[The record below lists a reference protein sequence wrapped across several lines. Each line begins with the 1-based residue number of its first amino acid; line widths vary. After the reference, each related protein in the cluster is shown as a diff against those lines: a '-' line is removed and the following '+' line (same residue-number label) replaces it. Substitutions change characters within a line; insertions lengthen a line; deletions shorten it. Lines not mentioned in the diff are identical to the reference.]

1 MKKLMK
7 KLIIT
12 KLSTL
17 SISLTLAAS
26 LMTGCS
32 STGKYATTTASDA
45 MAVEDSAASYDSGAG
60 IAMSTYNDYSEAAEY
75 EADDSDSNQSSS
87 QTQDLD
93 SMTLLEEKLVYY
105 CDIDIE
111 TLDYEATIASIKDAI
126 KKYGGVIQSEDE
138 TDSSYDWYYENY
150 QKTGGTM
157 KNYIEIRVPS
167 ANYESFITELDGVG
181 KITSKST
188 SVDNISQKYY
198 DTTTQIEALQIQE
211 KNLLEMLEKCE
222 TIEDMITVEERLSNV
237 QYQLNSLQTTKRYM
251 DTDVAYSY
259 VNINVTEVMEYHYNE
274 EPVKKNTFADRLKN
288 TLKSTGKD
296 FLSFLEGLLFLI
308 IRLFPYLVIIAVICF
323 IFRKKIKHAISNHKA
338 KKEAERARREF
349 RNNMA
354 MQYTAEQ
361 QAQLRQQQQYVANNN
376 AAKDSTNTQNDK
388 EV

>member
-1 MKKLMK
+1 
-7 KLIIT
+7 
-12 KLSTL
+12 
-17 SISLTLAAS
+17 
-26 LMTGCS
+26 
-32 STGKYATTTASDA
+32 
-45 MAVEDSAASYDSGAG
+45 
-60 IAMSTYNDYSEAAEY
+60 
-75 EADDSDSNQSSS
+75 
-87 QTQDLD
+87 
-93 SMTLLEEKLVYY
+93 
-105 CDIDIE
+105 
-111 TLDYEATIASIKDAI
+111 
-126 KKYGGVIQSEDE
+126 
-138 TDSSYDWYYENY
+138 
-150 QKTGGTM
+150 
-157 KNYIEIRVPS
+157 
-167 ANYESFITELDGVG
+167 
-181 KITSKST
+181 
-188 SVDNISQKYY
+188 
-198 DTTTQIEALQIQE
+198 
-211 KNLLEMLEKCE
+211 
-222 TIEDMITVEERLSNV
+222 MITVEERLSNV

-323 IFRKKIKHAISNHKA
+323 IFRKKIKHAISGHKA

-361 QAQLRQQQQYVANNN
+361 QAQLRQQQQYVANND